1 VSCFEARLRFILSR
15 EFPNAAGKKGIEIT
29 TAEDHWR
36 SFSECFD
43 RALDLPEC
51 ERAAWLATLALT
63 DPGLAREVADVL
75 AQRERLGYGDFLAAP
90 LLDVG
95 KHFEEATLSGRHV
108 GPYVVESELGR
119 GGMGSVW
126 RARRVDERF
135 ENTVAI
141 KFLHASWIG
150 LQGEQRFRAEGQILG
165 RLDHPNIARLIDAG
179 LLDATHP
186 YLVLEFVEGEGI
198 DAYCRRLQLTLD
210 ARIDLFLEVLAAV
223 AHAHSHLIVHRDIKP
238 ANIFVT
244 RNGSVKLLDFGIAKL
259 LDAAPGSIASTHSGA
274 TALTPQF
281 AAPEQLLGQSVTT
294 ATDVYSLGLVLY
306 VLLTG
311 RHPIG
316 SDSASHAQLLQA
328 ALTEDAPCA
337 SSIGEVAAVPR
348 RSLEGDLDNILAK
361 AMKKAPAERYASV
374 GEFAEDLRRYLLHEP
389 VKARA
394 DTVTYRLTKFVRR
407 HRGGVLSS
415 VLTLL
420 ILCAATVVTFMQKMA
435 ADRQRDAAEFEARR
449 AESSNEFLNL
459 LMLSDSSSA
468 ISPAARLDLGARMLE
483 LQYRDDPRF
492 AGRMLVQLSS
502 QYRGQT
508 ATKQALALA
517 ARAYE
522 LGKGVGDFELMAL
535 AQCTAAYAEATS
547 GLAAGAAQ
555 RVVEARKLMEEL
567 SAPPVS
573 LQVDCDR
580 ADAQTAHRQGNF
592 KSAEDTLEDARRLLE
607 TSKKTYLSAYTS
619 VLSDLGGI
627 YNDTARPQQALAM
640 TQLIGATHEQYGRG
654 GTGARLMAMQN
665 EAAVLV
671 NIGERQ
677 AALRTADE
685 VRKRRFAIDGDAPEP
700 LSMTVNYASNLVML
714 GRQQEGIS
722 QARGAF
728 TRAQA
733 SGNTYWMLF
742 ALVAECLGEIDSAQ
756 LPRAEAALEQ
766 LAAGIDKGS
775 ASDSHFA
782 GLVDRLRGQL
792 QLRRGEA
799 EAALQSAEASLTAN
813 RETKNGRDAR
823 ASLNL
828 AARASLA
835 LGQPEDAEKFA
846 SQALHLAEA
855 VARGPDSSADVGEAL
870 LLVAKANIA
879 EGRAAQAQPLLER
892 AVRCLTNGLGDAHP
906 RTEEAIQLAQV
917 GAR

>member
-1 VSCFEARLRFILSR
+1 LTPSAQ
-15 EFPNAAGKKGIEIT
+15 KGDEIT
-29 TAEDHWR
+29 TVEDHWR

-43 RALDLPEC
+43 RALDLPEP

-63 DPGLAREVADVL
+63 DPTLAREVADVL

-90 LLDVG
+90 LLDMRN
-95 KHFEEATLSGRHV
+95 HFEEATLSGRHV
-108 GPYVVESELGR
+108 GPYVIESEVGR

-186 YLVLEFVEGEGI
+186 YLVLEFVEGEAI
-198 DAYCRRLQLTLD
+198 DAYCRRVQLTLD
-210 ARIDLFLEVLAAV
+210 ARIGLFLEVLAAV

-238 ANIFVT
+238 ANVFVT
-244 RNGSVKLLDFGIAKL
+244 RNGLVKLLDFGIAKL
-259 LDAAPGSIASTHSGA
+259 LDAAPGSIALTHSSA

-281 AAPEQLLGQSVTT
+281 AAPEQLLGQAVTT

-316 SDSASHAQLLQA
+316 SDTASHAQLLQA

-337 SSIGEVAAVPR
+337 SSVGEVAAVPR

-361 AMKKAPAERYASV
+361 AMKKTPAERYASV
-374 GEFAEDLRRYLLHEP
+374 GDFGEDLRRYLLHEP
-389 VKARA
+389 VRARA

-420 ILCAATVVTFMQKMA
+420 VLCAATVVTFMQKVA
-435 ADRQRDAAEFEARR
+435 ADHQRDAAEFEARR

-459 LMLSDSSSA
+459 LLLSDNSSA
-468 ISPAARLDLGARMLE
+468 VSPATRLDLGARMLE

-517 ARAYE
+517 ARAYD
-522 LGKGVGDFELMAL
+522 LGKGVSDFELMAL
-535 AQCTAAYAEATS
+535 AQCAAAYAEATS
-547 GLAAGAAQ
+547 GLAASAAQ
-555 RVVEARKLMEEL
+555 RVAEARKLMGEL

-592 KSAEDTLEDARRLLE
+592 KRAEDTLDDARRLLE

-640 TQLIGATHEQYGRG
+640 TQLIGATHELYGRG

-665 EAAVLV
+665 EAAVLM

-677 AALRTADE
+677 AALRASDE
-685 VRKRRFAIDGDAPEP
+685 VRRRRFAIDGDAPEP

-714 GRQQEGIS
+714 GRQREGIS

-728 TRAQA
+728 ARAQA
-733 SGNTYWMLF
+733 SGNAYWMLF
-742 ALVAECLGEIDSAQ
+742 ALVAECVGETDSQQFPEAQ
-756 LPRAEAALEQ
+756 AALEQ
-766 LAAGIDKGS
+766 LAAAIDKSS
-775 ASDSHFA
+775 ASDPHFL

-792 QLRRGEA
+792 QLGRGEA
-799 EAALQSAEASLTAN
+799 EAALQSAEISLSAN
-813 RETKNGRDAR
+813 REAKNGRDAR

-835 LGQPEDAEKFA
+835 LGKPEDAEKFA
-846 SQALHLAEA
+846 RQALQLAEA
-855 VARGPDSSADVGEAL
+855 VARGPDTSADVGEAL
-870 LLVAKANIA
+870 LLVATANIA
-879 EGRAAQAQPLLER
+879 EGRVAEAQPLLDR
-892 AVRCLTNGLGDAHP
+892 SVRCLTNGLGGAHP

-917 GAR
+917 GARSR

>member
-1 VSCFEARLRFILSR
+1 
-15 EFPNAAGKKGIEIT
+15 
-29 TAEDHWR
+29 
-36 SFSECFD
+36 
-43 RALDLPEC
+43 
-51 ERAAWLATLALT
+51 LT
-63 DPGLAREVADVL
+63 DPRLAGEVADVL
-75 AQRERLGYGDFLAAP
+75 GQRERLGYAGFLAEP
-90 LLDVG
+90 LLDVN

-186 YLVLEFVEGEGI
+186 YLVLEFIEGAAI
-198 DAYCRRLQLTLD
+198 DAYCRRAHLTLD
-210 ARIDLFLEVLAAV
+210 ARIGLFLEVLAAV

-244 RNGSVKLLDFGIAKL
+244 RNGAVKLLDFGIAKL
-259 LDAAPGSIASTHSGA
+259 LDAAAGSVASTHSSA

-281 AAPEQLLGQSVTT
+281 AAPEQLLGKAVTT

-316 SDSASHAQLLQA
+316 SDTASHAQLLQA

-361 AMKKAPAERYASV
+361 AMKKSPAERYAAV
-374 GEFAEDLRRYLLHEP
+374 GDFAEDLKRYLLHEP

-394 DTVTYRLTKFVRR
+394 DTVTYRMTKFVRR
-407 HRGGVLSS
+407 HRGGVLSG

-420 ILCAATVVTFMQKMA
+420 ILCAATATTFMQKMA

-459 LMLSDSSSA
+459 LLLSDGGSSA
-468 ISPAARLDLGARMLE
+468 ISPAERLDLGARMLE

-502 QYRGQT
+502 QYRGKT

-522 LGKGVGDFELMAL
+522 LGKGVGDIELMAL

-547 GLAAGAAQ
+547 GLAASASQ
-555 RVVEARKLMEEL
+555 RVVEARKIMQEL

-573 LQVDCDR
+573 LRVDCDR

-592 KSAEDTLEDARRLLE
+592 KSAEDSLEDARRLLE
-607 TSKKTYLSAYTS
+607 TSNKTYLGAYTS
-619 VLSDLGGI
+619 VLNDLGGI
-627 YNDTARPQQALAM
+627 YNDTARPRQALAM

-654 GTGARLMAMQN
+654 GTTARLMAMQN
-665 EAAVLV
+665 ESAVLN
-671 NIGERQ
+671 NIGELQ

-685 VRKRRFAIDGDAPEP
+685 VRKRRFAIEGDAPEP
-700 LSMTVNYASNLVML
+700 LSMTVNYASNLVRL
-714 GRQQEGIS
+714 GRAQEGIS

-728 TRAQA
+728 ARAQA
-733 SGNTYWMLF
+733 SGNTFWMLF
-742 ALVAECLGEIDSAQ
+742 ALNTECAGEIDSAQ
-756 LPRAEAALEQ
+756 FPEAEATLQQ
-766 LAAGIDKGS
+766 LATGIEKGS
-775 ASDSHFA
+775 ASDPHFP

-792 QLRRGEA
+792 QLGRGEA
-799 EAALQSAEASLTAN
+799 EAALQSAKASLAAN
-813 RETKNGRDAR
+813 REAKNGRDAR

-835 LGQPEDAEKFA
+835 LGRPEDAEKFA
-846 SQALHLAEA
+846 QQALQIAEA
-855 VARGPDSSADVGEAL
+855 VTRGPDTSADVGEAL
-870 LLVAKANIA
+870 LLEAKADIA
-879 EGRAAQAQPLLER
+879 EGRAPEAQPLLER
-892 AVRCLTNGLGDAHP
+892 SVRCLTNGLGAGHP
-906 RTEEAIQLAQV
+906 RTAEAVQLAQV
-917 GAR
+917 GARSR